1 MNVLPH
7 LAARLFGVPLA
18 IHRPKLDVILSVLG
32 ARIGL
37 ADLAAPVGYTP
48 AARALGPP
56 SGKVAVIPIHGTLVR
71 RTSGIE
77 AESGLASYTGI
88 AAQLDAALASPEI
101 AAILLDIDSPG
112 GESGGVFDLADRIRA
127 ASEVKPIWAVAN
139 DMAFSA
145 AYALASAAARVFVAR
160 TGGVGS
166 IGVIAMHVDQS
177 VKDAH
182 DGVRYT
188 AVFAGERKNDLNPH
202 EPISN
207 EAHAVL
213 RAEVDR
219 IYDLFV
225 ETVARHRGLDANAV
239 RATEAGLFFGPDA
252 VATGLADAVGSLDDA
267 LTQLTQSL
275 SPLPTQVASASQAGF
290 RAAGPPQGRSTPLG
304 GSEPQA
310 QLGGHFCN
318 HQMESSMNDRTDP
331 AALDRP
337 LADPAGNPPQPSA
350 TASTATA
357 MTVADAVEIAQ
368 TCTLAG
374 RTDLIAGFLE
384 AQASPA
390 KVRSQLLAAQAD
402 ASPEITSRITPDVVL
417 PAASNPL
424 IDAAKQ
430 IAAQS
435 TAFKKEI

>member
-1 MNVLPH
+1 MTVLPH

-32 ARIGL
+32 ARVGL

-48 AARALGPP
+48 AARAPGPP

-127 ASEVKPIWAVAN
+127 ASEVKPVWAVAN

-145 AYALASAAARVFVAR
+145 AYALASAATRVFVAR

-177 VKDAH
+177 VKDAQ

-202 EPISN
+202 EPLSDA
-207 EAHAVL
+207 AHVVL
-213 RAEVDR
+213 KTEVDR
-219 IYDLFV
+219 VYELFV
-225 ETVARHRGLDANAV
+225 ETVARHRGLEADAV

-275 SPLPTQVASASQAGF
+275 SPLPTQVAPASQAGF
-290 RAAGPPQGRSTPLG
+290 LR
-304 GSEPQA
+304 
-310 QLGGHFCN
+310 N

-331 AALDRP
+331 AAPDRP
-337 LADPAGNPPQPSA
+337 LADPAGSHPQPSA
-350 TASTATA
+350 TALS
-357 MTVADAVEIAQ
+357 VADAVEIAQ

-384 AQASPA
+384 AQSSPA
-390 KVRSQLLAAQAD
+390 KVRSQLLAAQAE
-402 ASPEITSRITPDVVL
+402 ASPEITSRIAPDAAR

-435 TAFKKEI
+435 TKKEI

>member
-1 MNVLPH
+1 MTVLPH

-48 AARALGPP
+48 AARAPAP
-56 SGKVAVIPIHGTLVR
+56 VSGKVAVIPIYGTLVR
-71 RTSGIE
+71 RTSGLE

-88 AAQLDAALASPEI
+88 AAQLDAALASPEV

-127 ASEVKPIWAVAN
+127 ASQAKPVWAVAN

-145 AYALASAAARVFVAR
+145 AYALASAATRVFVAR

-177 VKDAH
+177 VKDAK

-202 EPISN
+202 EPISD

-213 RAEVDR
+213 KAEVDR
-219 IYDLFV
+219 VYDLFV
-225 ETVARHRGLDANAV
+225 ETVARHRGLDADAV
-239 RATEAGLFFGPDA
+239 RATEAGLFFGSNA
-252 VATGLADAVGSLDDA
+252 VAAGLADAVGGFDDA

-275 SPLPTQVASASQAGF
+275 YPLPTQVAPASQAGF
-290 RAAGPPQGRSTPLG
+290 LRT
-304 GSEPQA
+304 
-310 QLGGHFCN
+310 
-318 HQMESSMNDRTDP
+318 HQMESSMNDRTNP
-331 AALDRP
+331 AAADRP
-337 LADPAGNPPQPSA
+337 LADPAGSPSQSA
-350 TASTATA
+350 TTTA

-384 AQASPA
+384 ANDSPA
-390 KVRSQLLAAQAD
+390 KVRSQLLAAQAE
-402 ASPEITSRITPDVVL
+402 ASPEITSRIAPDAAR

-435 TAFKKEI
+435 TKKEF

>member
-1 MNVLPH
+1 MTVLPH

-37 ADLAAPVGYTP
+37 TDMVVPADYAPTTRSLSP
-48 AARALGPP
+48 AT
-56 SGKVAVIPIHGTLVR
+56 GKVAVIPIHGTLVR
-71 RTSGIE
+71 RTSGLE
-77 AESGLASYTGI
+77 AVSGLASYTSI
-88 AAQLDAALASPEI
+88 AAQLDAALASPEV
-101 AAILLDIDSPG
+101 AAILLDVDSPG
-112 GESGGVFDLADRIRA
+112 GESGGVFDLVDRIRA
-127 ASEVKPIWAVAN
+127 GVQVKPVWAVAN

-145 AYALASAAARVFVAR
+145 AYALASAASRVFVAR

-166 IGVIAMHVDQS
+166 IGVIAMHIDQS
-177 VKDAH
+177 VKDAK

-202 EPISN
+202 EPISD

-213 RAEVDR
+213 KAEVDR
-219 IYDLFV
+219 VYDLFV
-225 ETVARHRGLDANAV
+225 ETVARHRGLDADAV

-252 VATGLADAVGSLDDA
+252 VGAGLADAVGGFDDA
-267 LTQLTQSL
+267 LSQLTQSL
-275 SPLPTQVASASQAGF
+275 SPLPTQVASASQAGLF
-290 RAAGPPQGRSTPLG
+290 R
-304 GSEPQA
+304 
-310 QLGGHFCN
+310 N

-402 ASPEITSRITPDVVL
+402 ASPEITSRITPDAVR

>member
-1 MNVLPH
+1 MTVLPH

-32 ARIGL
+32 ARVGL

-48 AARALGPP
+48 SARALGPP

-127 ASEVKPIWAVAN
+127 ASEVKPVWAVAN

-145 AYALASAAARVFVAR
+145 AYALASAATRVFVAR

-177 VKDAH
+177 VKDAQ

-213 RAEVDR
+213 KAEVDR

-225 ETVARHRGLDANAV
+225 DMVARHRGLDANRV
-239 RATEAGLFFGPDA
+239 RATEAGLFFGSDA

-275 SPLPTQVASASQAGF
+275 SPLPTQVAPASQAGF
-290 RAAGPPQGRSTPLG
+290 L
-304 GSEPQA
+304 
-310 QLGGHFCN
+310 HN
-318 HQMESSMNDRTDP
+318 HQMESSMNDRTDLAVP
-331 AALDRP
+331 DRP
-337 LADPAGNPPQPSA
+337 LADPAGSPPQPSA
-350 TASTATA
+350 TATALS
-357 MTVADAVEIAQ
+357 VADAVEVAQ

-384 AQASPA
+384 AQSSPA
-390 KVRSQLLAAQAD
+390 KVRSQLLAAQAE
-402 ASPEITSRITPDVVL
+402 ASPEITSRIAPDAARPV
-417 PAASNPL
+417 ASNPL

-435 TAFKKEI
+435 TKKEI

>member
-1 MNVLPH
+1 MTVLPH

-32 ARIGL
+32 ARVGL

-213 RAEVDR
+213 KAEVDR

-225 ETVARHRGLDANAV
+225 ETVARHRGLDADAV

-275 SPLPTQVASASQAGF
+275 SPLPTQVAPASQAGF
-290 RAAGPPQGRSTPLG
+290 LR
-304 GSEPQA
+304 
-310 QLGGHFCN
+310 N

-331 AALDRP
+331 AASDRP
-337 LADPAGNPPQPSA
+337 LADPAGSHPQPSA
-350 TASTATA
+350 TATATA
-357 MTVADAVEIAQ
+357 TATALSVADAVEIAQ

-384 AQASPA
+384 AQSSPS
-390 KVRSQLLAAQAD
+390 KVRSQLLAAQAE
-402 ASPEITSRITPDVVL
+402 ASPEITSHIAPDAARPV
-417 PAASNPL
+417 ASNPL

-435 TAFKKEI
+435 TKKEI

>member
-1 MNVLPH
+1 MTLLPH

-32 ARIGL
+32 PRVGL
-37 ADLAAPVGYTP
+37 ADLAAAPGYTP
-48 AARALGPP
+48 PQRDSSATSGSPP
-56 SGKVAVIPIHGTLVR
+56 GVAVIPIHGTLVR

-127 ASEVKPIWAVAN
+127 ASQVKPVWAVAN

-145 AYALASAAARVFVAR
+145 AYALASAATRVFVAR

-177 VKDAH
+177 VKDAQ

-213 RAEVDR
+213 KAEVDR

-225 ETVARHRGLDANAV
+225 ETVARHRGLDADAV

-252 VATGLADAVGSLDDA
+252 VATGLADAVGSLEDA

-275 SPLPTQVASASQAGF
+275 SPLPTQVATASQAGF
-290 RAAGPPQGRSTPLG
+290 LR
-304 GSEPQA
+304 
-310 QLGGHFCN
+310 N

-331 AALDRP
+331 AASDRP
-337 LADPAGNPPQPSA
+337 LADPAGSHPQPSA
-350 TASTATA
+350 TATATA
-357 MTVADAVEIAQ
+357 LSVADAVEIAQ

-384 AQASPA
+384 AQSSPS
-390 KVRSQLLAAQAD
+390 KVRSQLLAAQAE
-402 ASPEITSRITPDVVL
+402 ASPEITSHIAPDAARPL
-417 PAASNPL
+417 ASNPL

-435 TAFKKEI
+435 SKKEI

>member
-1 MNVLPH
+1 MTVLPH

-37 ADLAAPVGYTP
+37 TDMVVPADYAPTTRPLSP
-48 AARALGPP
+48 AT
-56 SGKVAVIPIHGTLVR
+56 GKVAVIPIHGTLVR
-71 RTSGIE
+71 RTSGLE
-77 AESGLASYTGI
+77 AVSGLASYTSI
-88 AAQLDAALASPEI
+88 AAQLDAALASPEV

-127 ASEVKPIWAVAN
+127 GVQVKPVWAVAN

-145 AYALASAAARVFVAR
+145 AYALASAASRVFVAR

-166 IGVIAMHVDQS
+166 IGVIAMHIDQS
-177 VKDAH
+177 VKDAK

-202 EPISN
+202 EPISD

-213 RAEVDR
+213 KAEVDR
-219 IYDLFV
+219 VYDLFV
-225 ETVARHRGLDANAV
+225 ETVARHRGLDADAV

-252 VATGLADAVGSLDDA
+252 VGAGLADAVGGFDDA
-267 LTQLTQSL
+267 LSQLTQSL
-275 SPLPTQVASASQAGF
+275 SPLPTQVASASQAGLF
-290 RAAGPPQGRSTPLG
+290 R
-304 GSEPQA
+304 
-310 QLGGHFCN
+310 N

-402 ASPEITSRITPDVVL
+402 ASPEITSRITPDAVR

>member
-1 MNVLPH
+1 MTVLPH

-127 ASEVKPIWAVAN
+127 ASEVKPVWAVAN

-145 AYALASAAARVFVAR
+145 AYALASAATRVFVAR

-213 RAEVDR
+213 KAEVDR

-225 ETVARHRGLDANAV
+225 ETVARHRGLDADAV

-275 SPLPTQVASASQAGF
+275 SPLPTQVATASQAGF
-290 RAAGPPQGRSTPLG
+290 LR
-304 GSEPQA
+304 
-310 QLGGHFCN
+310 N

-331 AALDRP
+331 AASDRP
-337 LADPAGNPPQPSA
+337 LADPAGSHPQPSA
-350 TASTATA
+350 TATATA
-357 MTVADAVEIAQ
+357 TATALSVADAVEIAQ

-384 AQASPA
+384 AQSSPS
-390 KVRSQLLAAQAD
+390 KVRSQLLAAQAE
-402 ASPEITSRITPDVVL
+402 ASPEITSHIAPDAARPL
-417 PAASNPL
+417 ASNPL

-435 TAFKKEI
+435 SKKEI

>member
-1 MNVLPH
+1 MTVLPH

-37 ADLAAPVGYTP
+37 TDMVVPADYAPTTRPLSP
-48 AARALGPP
+48 AT
-56 SGKVAVIPIHGTLVR
+56 GKVAVIPIHGTLVR
-71 RTSGIE
+71 RTSGLE
-77 AESGLASYTGI
+77 AVSGLASYTSI
-88 AAQLDAALASPEI
+88 AAQLDAALASPEV
-101 AAILLDIDSPG
+101 AAILLDVDSPG

-127 ASEVKPIWAVAN
+127 GVQVKPVWAVAN

-145 AYALASAAARVFVAR
+145 AYALASAATRVFVAR

-166 IGVIAMHVDQS
+166 IGVIAMHIDQS
-177 VKDAH
+177 VKDAK

-202 EPISN
+202 EPISD

-213 RAEVDR
+213 KAEVNR
-219 IYDLFV
+219 VYDLFV
-225 ETVARHRGLDANAV
+225 ETVARHRGLDADAV

-252 VATGLADAVGSLDDA
+252 VAAGLADAVGGFEDA
-267 LTQLTQSL
+267 LDQLTQSL
-275 SPLPTQVASASQAGF
+275 SPLPTQVASASQAGLF
-290 RAAGPPQGRSTPLG
+290 R
-304 GSEPQA
+304 
-310 QLGGHFCN
+310 N

-350 TASTATA
+350 TAYTATA

-384 AQASPA
+384 AQCSPV

-402 ASPEITSRITPDVVL
+402 ASPEITSRIAPDAVR

-430 IAAQS
+430 IAARS